1 LYLSDLA
8 ELFIITNNLNK
19 RPVYY
24 GNTVESTIQDI
35 FYPYTNEKGMAA
47 EILNNS
53 RPDEFPINIAA
64 KTYGYRGYNTVDT
77 NSVRIFLEQGNFKIN
92 SYDKAIQT
100 NAEAI
105 ELLYLQY
112 ASQLMQYISS
122 LVEENQVQT
131 ARDMYVKHE
140 EIFYF
145 NTTHISYYLA
155 LLQVKLLV
163 ELKLLDKAA
172 TTILEDFKNIE
183 ADTKTLDE
191 QTVYYR
197 KYFITQTEEIVKATK
212 FPDKNRLLTQIEA
225 LKKKFDIN

>member
-1 LYLSDLA
+1 
-8 ELFIITNNLNK
+8 
-19 RPVYY
+19 
-24 GNTVESTIQDI
+24 
-35 FYPYTNEKGMAA
+35 
-47 EILNNS
+47 
-53 RPDEFPINIAA
+53 
-64 KTYGYRGYNTVDT
+64 
-77 NSVRIFLEQGNFKIN
+77 
-92 SYDKAIQT
+92 
-100 NAEAI
+100 
-105 ELLYLQY
+105 
-112 ASQLMQYISS
+112 MQYISS

-183 ADTKTLDE
+183 ADTKVLDE
-191 QTVYYR
+191 SNIYYR
-197 KYFITQTEEIVKATK
+197 KYFITQTEELVKATK